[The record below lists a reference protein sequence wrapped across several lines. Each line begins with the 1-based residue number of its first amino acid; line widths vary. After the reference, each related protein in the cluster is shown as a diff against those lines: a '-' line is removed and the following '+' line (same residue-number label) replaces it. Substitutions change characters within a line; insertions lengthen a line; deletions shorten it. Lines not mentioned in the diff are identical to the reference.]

1 MDPKTP
7 VLGPGSNK
15 TTNTLTQGEIK
26 NWLKKRVN
34 KKKKNLKYL
43 QLEEH
48 NHWKK
53 RKWEKGRT
61 TGEVI
66 DGYRGREC
74 GEGAFGSH

>member
-15 TTNTLTQGEIK
+15 LQILWPKGKEKIDSKRGLT
-26 NWLKKRVN
+26 R
-34 KKKKNLKYL
+34 KKKNLKYL